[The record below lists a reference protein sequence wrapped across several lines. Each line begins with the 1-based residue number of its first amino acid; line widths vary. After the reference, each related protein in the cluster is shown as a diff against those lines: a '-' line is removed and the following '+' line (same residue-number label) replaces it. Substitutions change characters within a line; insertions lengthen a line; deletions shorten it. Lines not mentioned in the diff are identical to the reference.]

1 MTAWFVGSRWERKG
15 NSHSPSQW
23 KASYSRGAIIQ
34 SSQPMSLKLTCSAFR
49 LQRALGFL
57 LGRLPW
63 RVARGARRFRRW
75 LNRYSYTVLSS
86 WPERALISL
95 KNRSRFLVR
104 PNTRNRAFS
113 WTCLAARSKPRLRRS
128 MARPRSQASSSKHS
142 WAEFL
147 KLRKSF
153 QMSNTSQPEP
163 SRPGTERTSNK
174 AAGCRPLGQLDSF
187 SWAARPLPGATG
199 LAASKGFFRK
209 IRSSAPSSPS
219 FSRAL
224 MSNTY
229 LCFLTAGPRS
239 SRENTQKSLSA
250 DSFLS
255 LPSKKTYNPV
265 QPRKSDQ
272 LSKNRVW
279 PGN

>member
-1 MTAWFVGSRWERKG
+1 M
-15 NSHSPSQW
+15 
-23 KASYSRGAIIQ
+23 IQ

-49 LQRALGFL
+49 LQRALRFL

-63 RVARGARRFRRW
+63 RVASGARRFRLW

-86 WPERALISL
+86 WPDRALISL

-113 WTCLAARSKPRLRRS
+113 WTCRAARSKPRPRRS
-128 MARPRSQASSSKHS
+128 TARPRSQASSSRHS

-147 KLRKSF
+147 KFRKSF
-153 QMSNTSQPEP
+153 QMSNTSQPDP
-163 SRPGTERTSNK
+163 SRPGTERTSSK
-174 AAGCRPLGQLDSF
+174 VAGCRPLGQLDSF
-187 SWAARPLPGATG
+187 SWAARPPPGAAD
-199 LAASKGFFRK
+199 LAVSEGFFCK

-229 LCFLTAGPRS
+229 LCFLTTGPRS
-239 SRENTQKSLSA
+239 SRENTQKSFPATSPRESVTSRLQGKAPALSPSREL
-250 DSFLS
+250 SFTS
-255 LPSKKTYNPV
+255 APF
-265 QPRKSDQ
+265 
-272 LSKNRVW
+272 
-279 PGN
+279 

>member
-1 MTAWFVGSRWERKG
+1 M
-15 NSHSPSQW
+15 
-23 KASYSRGAIIQ
+23 IQ
-34 SSQPMSLKLTCSAFR
+34 SSQPMSLKLTCRAFR
-49 LQRALGFL
+49 LQRALRFL

-63 RVARGARRFRRW
+63 RVASGARRFRRW

-113 WTCLAARSKPRLRRS
+113 WTCRAARSKPRPRRS
-128 MARPRSQASSSKHS
+128 TARPRSQASSSRHS

-147 KLRKSF
+147 KFRKSF
-153 QMSNTSQPEP
+153 QMSNTSQPDP
-163 SRPGTERTSNK
+163 SRPGTERTSTRPPPG
-174 AAGCRPLGQLDSF
+174 AAG
-187 SWAARPLPGATG
+187 
-199 LAASKGFFRK
+199 LAVSEGFFRK

-229 LCFLTAGPRS
+229 LCFLTTGPRS
-239 SRENTQKSLSA
+239 SRENTQKSFPSISQGSQPGKAPALSP
-250 DSFLS
+250 SRELS
-255 LPSKKTYNPV
+255 LTSA
-265 QPRKSDQ
+265 
-272 LSKNRVW
+272 LF
-279 PGN
+279 

>member
-1 MTAWFVGSRWERKG
+1 M
-15 NSHSPSQW
+15 
-23 KASYSRGAIIQ
+23 IQ
-34 SSQPMSLKLTCSAFR
+34 SSQPMSLKLTCSAFL

-57 LGRLPW
+57 VGRLPW
-63 RVARGARRFRRW
+63 RVASEARRFRRW

-113 WTCLAARSKPRLRRS
+113 WTCRAVRSKPRPRRS
-128 MARPRSQASSSKHS
+128 TARPRSQASSSRHS

-147 KLRKSF
+147 KFRKSF
-153 QMSNTSQPEP
+153 QMSNTSQPDP
-163 SRPGTERTSNK
+163 SRPGTERTSSK
-174 AAGCRPLGQLDSF
+174 AAGCRPLGQLDNF
-187 SWAARPLPGATG
+187 SWAARLLLGAPG
-199 LAASKGFFRK
+199 LAVSEDFFRK

-229 LCFLTAGPRS
+229 LCFLTTGPRS
-239 SRENTQKSLSA
+239 SRENTQKSFPATSPRGPVTSRPQGKATALSPSR
-250 DSFLS
+250 DLS
-255 LPSKKTYNPV
+255 LTSSP
-265 QPRKSDQ
+265 
-272 LSKNRVW
+272 L
-279 PGN
+279 

>member
-1 MTAWFVGSRWERKG
+1 M
-15 NSHSPSQW
+15 
-23 KASYSRGAIIQ
+23 IQ

-63 RVARGARRFRRW
+63 PVASGARLFRRW

-113 WTCLAARSKPRLRRS
+113 WTCLAARSKPRPRRS
-128 MARPRSQASSSKHS
+128 MARPRSQASSSRHS
-142 WAEFL
+142 WAVFL
-147 KLRKSF
+147 KFRKSF
-153 QMSNTSQPEP
+153 Q
-163 SRPGTERTSNK
+163 
-174 AAGCRPLGQLDSF
+174 
-187 SWAARPLPGATG
+187 
-199 LAASKGFFRK
+199 
-209 IRSSAPSSPS
+209 ISAPSSPS

-229 LCFLTAGPRS
+229 LCFLTTGPRS
-239 SRENTQKSLSA
+239 SRENTQKSFPATSPREPVTSRPQGRA
-250 DSFLS
+250 TLS
-255 LPSKKTYNPV
+255 LTS
-265 QPRKSDQ
+265 PR
-272 LSKNRVW
+272 L
-279 PGN
+279 

>member
-1 MTAWFVGSRWERKG
+1 M
-15 NSHSPSQW
+15 
-23 KASYSRGAIIQ
+23 IQ

-49 LQRALGFL
+49 LQRALRFL
-57 LGRLPW
+57 LGRFPW
-63 RVARGARRFRRW
+63 RVASGARRFRRW

-113 WTCLAARSKPRLRRS
+113 WTCRAARSKPRPRRS
-128 MARPRSQASSSKHS
+128 TARPRSQASSSRHS
-142 WAEFL
+142 WAKFL
-147 KLRKSF
+147 KFRKSF
-153 QMSNTSQPEP
+153 QMSNTSQPDP
-163 SRPGTERTSNK
+163 SRPGTERTSSK

-187 SWAARPLPGATG
+187 SWAARPLGAAG
-199 LAASKGFFRK
+199 LALSEDFFRR

-229 LCFLTAGPRS
+229 LCFLTTGPRS
-239 SRENTQKSLSA
+239 SRENTQKSFPITLPRESVTSKLQRRA
-250 DSFLS
+250 PALAPSRELPVTSS
-255 LPSKKTYNPV
+255 L
-265 QPRKSDQ
+265 
-272 LSKNRVW
+272 L
-279 PGN
+279 